1 MPLMSSHYQPEEAR
15 MKRSFV
21 FLSVVIFMALFLSC
35 RCQQEAVVQ
44 VDLEKEES
52 AANATVNHLWQSWE
66 TGDINL
72 ISEVMAH
79 DPDIVIFGTDAAE
92 RWVGYDEIRTAMEQQ
107 FAAME
112 NVQTSV
118 HDQVFTI
125 HHSGDVAWCSSIIDV
140 TGVSMGE
147 DFAIAGLRFTA
158 VLEKRDGKWVIVQAH
173 FSVPVEGQA
182 VEY

>member
-1 MPLMSSHYQPEEAR
+1 MKKSLVIVPL
-15 MKRSFV
+15 
-21 FLSVVIFMALFLSC
+21 VISMGLFLSC
-35 RCQQEAVVQ
+35 RCQQEAPAP
-44 VDLEKEES
+44 VDLAQEE
-52 AANATVNHLWQSWE
+52 AAVKAVVNQLWQAWE

-72 ISEVMAH
+72 VSELIAH

-112 NVQTSV
+112 SV
-118 HDQVFTI
+118 HPTVYDEVFKI
-125 HHSGDVAWCSSIIDV
+125 HDSGDVAWGSSVADI

-147 DFAIAGLRFTA
+147 DFEIVGLRFSA

>member
-1 MPLMSSHYQPEEAR
+1 
-15 MKRSFV
+15 MKRSLA
-21 FLSVVIFMALFLSC
+21 FLSLVIFMALFLSC

-52 AANATVNHLWQSWE
+52 AARATMNQLWQSWE
-66 TGDINL
+66 TRDINL
-72 ISEVMAH
+72 TSEVMAH
-79 DPDIVIFGTDAAE
+79 DPDMVIFGTDATE
-92 RWVGYDEIRTAMEQQ
+92 RWVGYEEFRTAVEQQ

-112 NVQTSV
+112 SVQISAS
-118 HDQVFTI
+118 DEVFKI
-125 HHSGDVAWCSSIIDV
+125 HNSGEVAWCSSIVDI

-147 DFAIAGLRFTA
+147 DFEMAGLRFTA

-182 VEY
+182 IEY